1 MTMQNNFLLI
11 QEAVSVAV
19 QDFEFM
25 NRSTKKIVRY
35 NQKISIY
42 IRKSELRPPLPV
54 PVPVSF
60 FHSVRYLTLSI
71 SVGRG
76 SGSFQSF
83 FLWIFKSF
91 LLPLAVIQGLK

>member
-1 MTMQNNFLLI
+1 MQNNFLLI

-19 QDFEFM
+19 QDLEFM

-42 IRKSELRPPLPV
+42 IGKSELRPPLPV

-60 FHSVRYLTLSI
+60 FRSVPNIVNQCRQRQGFFSK
-71 SVGRG
+71 
-76 SGSFQSF
+76 F

-91 LLPLAVIQGLK
+91 VLPLAVIQGLK